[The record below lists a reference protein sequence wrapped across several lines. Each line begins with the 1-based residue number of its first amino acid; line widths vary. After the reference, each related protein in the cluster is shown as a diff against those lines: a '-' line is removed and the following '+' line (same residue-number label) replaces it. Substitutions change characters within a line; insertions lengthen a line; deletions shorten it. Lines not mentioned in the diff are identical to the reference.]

1 LLVGPWSKRLSRCRG
16 KNRAN
21 TDNASQYTQ
30 PHGRLYVDVVVANS
44 IANYAAGARLD
55 APRDKLFLG
64 PATRSEEAAAREH
77 ARQNAN
83 MGLQVADRA
92 YVLQTGRVALSGAAA
107 ELRENELI
115 RHAYLGELKVA

>member
-1 LLVGPWSKRLSRCRG
+1 MSLLLTAG
-16 KNRAN
+16 
-21 TDNASQYTQ
+21 
-30 PHGRLYVDVVVANS
+30 

-83 MGLQVADRA
+83 MGLQIADRA

-115 RHAYLGELKVA
+115 RHAYLGETQGGLEGAVASCSPCSFVRVSG